1 MRRAIRNRYLRN
13 CTLEVH
19 DGELMVALAKKTVKD
34 RCLSC
39 GAPLTG
45 VTDENSRCSYC
56 GNLIMGVL
64 EKK

>member
-1 MRRAIRNRYLRN
+1 M
-13 CTLEVH
+13 H
-19 DGELMVALAKKTVKD
+19 DGQLVVALAKMVVKD

-64 EKK
+64 EKR